1 MEVCPSQRG
10 LEQSRWYSLLS
21 QAWLRL
27 VDVRGGTG
35 PTGGIEGSP
44 HLFGLSKQEEAER
57 TAWETVH
64 LSQETADKNNKTSF
78 THRIK

>member
-21 QAWLRL
+21 QPWLRL

-35 PTGGIEGSP
+35 LMRGTEGRP
-44 HLFGLSKQEEAER
+44 HLFGLSKQGGSQEDHR
-57 TAWETVH
+57 GDH
-64 LSQETADKNNKTSF
+64 LSQKAEKNNKT
-78 THRIK
+78 